1 MPEMFEVVRNRPA
14 QEPPYV
20 AVCQGMM
27 EFFKDHDVLF
37 VQVMAAPG
45 VIELSVSDRQR
56 TLIDFEEMLGRV
68 LHERY
73 GLPDTDQVTAAVWA
87 RASIGAIRTALG
99 VLVGT
104 RTAEGLA
111 KGAFAD
117 AIRVCFATL
126 PGTWPAKLAAAG
138 PEPC

>member
-1 MPEMFEVVRNRPA
+1 
-14 QEPPYV
+14 V
-20 AVCQGMM
+20 AVCQGIL
-27 EFFKDHDVLF
+27 EFSKGHDMLF
-37 VQVMAAPG
+37 VKVMAAPG
-45 VIELSVSDRQR
+45 VIDLPVNDRQR
-56 TLIDFEEMLGRV
+56 TLIDFEELLGQV

-99 VLVGT
+99 VLVDT

-126 PGTWPAKLAAAG
+126 AGTWPPTLADSSQ
-138 PEPC
+138 ECC